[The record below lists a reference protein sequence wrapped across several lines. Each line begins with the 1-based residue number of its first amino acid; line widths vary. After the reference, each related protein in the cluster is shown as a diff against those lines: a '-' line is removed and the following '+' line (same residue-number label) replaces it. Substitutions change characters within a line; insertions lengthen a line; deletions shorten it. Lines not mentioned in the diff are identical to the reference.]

1 MLGKTYQVF
10 AVKKDGTEIPV
21 ELAVSGIRLKGKWH
35 ATGIIRDLSERKKL
49 ESQLMQ
55 AQKMEAVGQLSGGI
69 AHDFNN
75 ILSAII
81 GYGSIL
87 QMKMNE
93 DDPLRTNV
101 LHLLNEAADRAA
113 SLTHSLLA
121 LGKKQILNPRPTDLN
136 EIIRRVEQLLRR
148 IIGEDIELTS
158 VFKQDT
164 VIVNADSGQIEQA
177 LMNLATN
184 ARDAMPKGGSLLIE
198 TEVRELDDTFIQA
211 YGYGEVGK
219 YAVVSVTDTGMGM
232 DDVTLKRIFEPF
244 FTTKEV
250 GKGTGLGLAMVYG
263 IIKQHH
269 GFINVYS
276 ELGKGTTFKIYLPLI
291 ASEIEKRKITSS
303 VPENKLPGGPE
314 TMLIA
319 EDNEALRTLFRTVL
333 SEVGYT
339 VIEAE
344 DGVDAVNKFMHNRDA
359 IKLILLDMMHPQEKR

>member
-1 MLGKTYQVF
+1 M
-10 AVKKDGTEIPV
+10 
-21 ELAVSGIRLKGKWH
+21 
-35 ATGIIRDLSERKKL
+35 
-49 ESQLMQ
+49 
-55 AQKMEAVGQLSGGI
+55 SGGI

-87 QMKMNE
+87 QMKMTE
-93 DDPLRTNV
+93 YDPLRTNV
-101 LHLLNEAADRAA
+101 LHLLEAADRAA

-121 LGKKQILNPRPTDLN
+121 SGRKQILNPRPTDLN

-198 TEVRELDDTFIQA
+198 TEVRELDDAFIQA

-291 ASEIEKRKITSS
+291 LQKLKNGRLPVVSPRINCQVDRK
-303 VPENKLPGGPE
+303 PC
-314 TMLIA
+314 
-319 EDNEALRTLFRTVL
+319 
-333 SEVGYT
+333 
-339 VIEAE
+339 
-344 DGVDAVNKFMHNRDA
+344 
-359 IKLILLDMMHPQEKR
+359 